1 MEGCYCGYGCYY
13 LPAFKKKIVVQ
24 NFLRKHR
31 FLQKRIDVS
40 KCRLCDYEEESSLH
54 IISHCPAFEL
64 TRIMTFSNQ
73 ELDLTVVD
81 LDQLLGF
88 IRTTK
93 IGRMLTTEEIQR

>member
-1 MEGCYCGYGCYY
+1 MLVMCCTGH
-13 LPAFKKKIVVQ
+13 

-93 IGRMLTTEEIQR
+93 IGRMLSTEEIQR